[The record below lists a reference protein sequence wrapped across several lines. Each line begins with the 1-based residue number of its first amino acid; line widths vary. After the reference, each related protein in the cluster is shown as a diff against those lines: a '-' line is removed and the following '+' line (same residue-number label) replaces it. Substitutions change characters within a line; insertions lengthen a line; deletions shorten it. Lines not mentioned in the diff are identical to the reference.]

1 LKSRKGVISALILA
15 ISVISLARFTLGY
28 WRATFI
34 QAGSQTVSDEVR
46 AAAQLKRATISGED
60 FAALRGV
67 HSLTPGGA
75 GGVGLVT
82 AYYGIVKAVEALAGR
97 HAAVSA
103 WAKQEMATCA
113 CYVGVQIDRRLRLS
127 MAPLGAAL

>member
-1 LKSRKGVISALILA
+1 VVSALILA
-15 ISVISLARFTLGY
+15 ISVVSLIRFAAGY
-28 WRATFI
+28 WRAILI

-46 AAAQLKRATISGED
+46 AAARLKRATISGED

-82 AYYGIVKAVEALAGR
+82 AYYRIVKAVEVLAGR

-113 CYVGVQIDRRLRLS
+113 CYVGVQIDRRLRMS
-127 MAPLGAAL
+127 MAPQGATL

>member
-1 LKSRKGVISALILA
+1 VVSALILA
-15 ISVISLARFTLGY
+15 ISVVSLVRFTIGY
-28 WRATFI
+28 WRATLI

-82 AYYGIVKAVEALAGR
+82 AYYGIVKAVEVLAGR

-113 CYVGVQIDRRLRLS
+113 CYVGVQIDHRLRLS
-127 MAPLGAAL
+127 MAPQGAAL